1 MTKRK
6 TSKGKGQGN
15 KAGKGNKNG
24 RGSNSWKKQNGPR
37 KEVVKIEFTRHIPVL
52 LQSVLEQ
59 LDLKKGQVFVDCNL
73 GDGGHSEELAKL
85 MDGDITIAG
94 FDLDQ
99 DAIARAKANFEIAF
113 KDLQKKPNIIFIND
127 NFRNLTKALDEKEI
141 SKADAILYDLGLS
154 SYELEES
161 GRGFSFKKDEPLI
174 MTFSNKRDGGS
185 EGEGE
190 GDGVGETASAISE
203 YSGAD
208 ANGADSV
215 QFTAEDIINDWDEE
229 NIRTIIESYGEDKF
243 AWKIAKGIVKAREL
257 ERITSTSKLAEIIK
271 QSVPGFARFGKTH
284 PATKTFQ
291 ALRIAIND
299 ELNALNETLPQAIE
313 KLNAGGRLVVISY
326 HSLEDRIV
334 KNFFKKFEEEEEGKI
349 LTKRPIVPTEDETD
363 VNPRARSAKMRVFQ
377 KK

>member
-6 TSKGKGQGN
+6 TSKGKGS
-15 KAGKGNKNG
+15 G

-37 KEVVKIEFTRHIPVL
+37 KEFVKVEFTRHIPVL

-73 GDGGHSEELAKL
+73 GDGGHSEEVAKT
-85 MDGDITIAG
+85 MNGDITIVG

-99 DAIARAKANFEIAF
+99 DAIARAGSNFEIAF
-113 KDLQKKPNIIFIND
+113 KDLEKKPNVIFIND
-127 NFRNLTKALDEKEI
+127 NFRNLTKALDEKGI

-161 GRGFSFKKDEPLI
+161 GRGFSFRKDEPLI
-174 MTFSNKRDGGS
+174 MTFSNKRN
-185 EGEGE
+185 
-190 GDGVGETASAISE
+190 ETGNESTTDEMTAKASDVE
-203 YSGAD
+203 
-208 ANGADSV
+208 
-215 QFTAEDIINDWDEE
+215 FTAEDIINDWDEE

-257 ERITSTSKLAEIIK
+257 ERITTTAKLAEIIK

-299 ELNALNETLPQAIE
+299 ELNALTETIPQAME
-313 KLNAGGRLVVISY
+313 QLSEGGRLVVISY

-334 KNFFKKFEEEEEGKI
+334 KNFFKKFEEEEKGRI
-349 LTKRPIVPTEDETD
+349 LTKRPIVPTEDEMD
-363 VNPRARSAKMRVFQ
+363 ENPRARSAKMRVFQ
-377 KK
+377 KI